1 MANFERASLP
11 MKRCT
16 FLLTAA
22 VFLASSNGCAVFQSG
37 KDAWTQT
44 FRMTRP
50 RPHDGPMEMED
61 DEDEWG
67 FVGDEGRA
75 DRDRETDPDRWWHNL
90 VMSPEARNIER
101 NLGID

>member
-1 MANFERASLP
+1 
-11 MKRCT
+11 MKHCT
-16 FLLTAA
+16 FLLIVA
-22 VFLASSNGCAVFQSG
+22 VFLSSSTGCAAFNSG

-44 FRMTRP
+44 LRMARP
-50 RPHDGPMEMED
+50 RPFDGPTTPD
-61 DEDEWG
+61 DQEDEWG

-75 DRDRETDPDRWWHNL
+75 DRDRERDPDRWWHNL